1 MPELVAQIEQPAPVV
16 ARQRPVV
23 LAEVRDIVHQRVEPL
38 LVRLRHIA
46 ARRILD
52 LAEIA
57 GEGDLLCVGDVLI
70 VKHEDRIA
78 VHPGL
83 DRRDVPADRGCRR
96 STPET
101 SPTNTGWIWRM
112 ETAIESNSRRAKLFY
127 ARKSGRNDTRMS
139 QICHVD
145 SGETRNTPEVYC
157 LLPRGEAAAQRFRP
171 ALRNLALCD

>member
-16 ARQRPVV
+16 ARQRPIV
-23 LAEVRDIVHQRVEPL
+23 LAEVRDIVHQGVEPL

-52 LAEIA
+52 LAEIE

-83 DRRDVPADRGCRR
+83 DRRHLLARQRPPQIHSGDLADKHRMDLANGDSHRIKLPTRQTLLCPEKRQKRYADVA
-96 STPET
+96 
-101 SPTNTGWIWRM
+101 
-112 ETAIESNSRRAKLFY
+112 
-127 ARKSGRNDTRMS
+127 
-139 QICHVD
+139 
-145 SGETRNTPEVYC
+145 
-157 LLPRGEAAAQRFRP
+157 
-171 ALRNLALCD
+171 NLSC